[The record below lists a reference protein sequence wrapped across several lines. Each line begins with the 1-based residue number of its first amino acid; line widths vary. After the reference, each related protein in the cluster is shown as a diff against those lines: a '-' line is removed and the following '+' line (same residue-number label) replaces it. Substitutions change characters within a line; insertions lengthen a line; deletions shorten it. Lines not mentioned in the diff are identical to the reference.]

1 MAIPPV
7 MRCASFVNVARKF
20 ILNLKLKVKV
30 VSTSNKEV
38 TNSKSKDPSVS
49 LAVSIVMAAVIGF
62 GVVSFWRGVWYL
74 WDVLIFT
81 RPEDKLLSGA
91 ASLVTGIIILGAM
104 RTFYSVL
111 APPMNRVNIRP
122 QEKNR

>member
-1 MAIPPV
+1 MAIPSV
-7 MRCASFVNVARKF
+7 MRCASFVNVAQKLF
-20 ILNLKLKVKV
+20 LKLKLKVSV

-81 RPEDKLLSGA
+81 RPEDKLLSA
-91 ASLVTGIIILGAM
+91 VASLVTGVIILGGM

-122 QEKNR
+122 HTDYH

>member
-20 ILNLKLKVKV
+20 ILNLKLKVRV

-81 RPEDKLLSGA
+81 RPEDKLLSA
-91 ASLVTGIIILGAM
+91 VASLVTGVIILGAM

-122 QEKNR
+122 HTDYH

>member
-1 MAIPPV
+1 MWHGNL
-7 MRCASFVNVARKF
+7 F
-20 ILNLKLKVKV
+20 LNLKLKVSV

-38 TNSKSKDPSVS
+38 TNSKSKDPSAS
-49 LAVSIVMAAVIGF
+49 LAVSIVMAAAIGF

-74 WDVLIFT
+74 WDVLTFT
-81 RPEDKLLSGA
+81 RPEDKLLSA
-91 ASLVTGIIILGAM
+91 LASLLTGLVILGVM

-122 QEKNR
+122 HEKNR

>member
-1 MAIPPV
+1 
-7 MRCASFVNVARKF
+7 
-20 ILNLKLKVKV
+20 
-30 VSTSNKEV
+30 VSTSIREV
-38 TNSKSKDPSVS
+38 TNSKSKGPSVS
-49 LAVSIVMAAVIGF
+49 LAVSIMMAAVIGF

-91 ASLVTGIIILGAM
+91 ASLLTGVVILGVM

-122 QEKNR
+122 HTDYH

>member
-1 MAIPPV
+1 M
-7 MRCASFVNVARKF
+7 
-20 ILNLKLKVKV
+20 
-30 VSTSNKEV
+30 STSNREV
-38 TNSKSKDPSVS
+38 TNSKSKGPSVS
-49 LAVSIVMAAVIGF
+49 LAVSIMMAAVIGF

-74 WDVLIFT
+74 WDVLVFT
-81 RPEDKLLSGA
+81 RPEDKLLSAA